1 MRGPCDREA
10 LFVLHKNNFINY
22 EVDFSRNEATGFSN
36 PTGDTCVGPGMV
48 STQYYF

>member
-1 MRGPCDREA
+1 MRRSNVG
-10 LFVLHKNNFINY
+10 VGVTY
-22 EVDFSRNEATGFSN
+22 EVDFSLNEATGFSN

>member
-1 MRGPCDREA
+1 M
-10 LFVLHKNNFINY
+10 Y

-48 STQYYF
+48 SRREATNMRE